1 LDVVVKNKIDGK
13 VSIPMTIIEE
23 NEGKFEI
30 IAQDETSKI
39 LFLKIDEDDPPYK
52 FPNDFS
58 FEPRKETE
66 EEMMVKPTCHGAT
79 MGTLE
84 EAFNEKMLPGDI
96 SRKGIIV
103 EERKRKNTIFLFLF
117 ISNVENQKGNVRS

>member
-23 NEGKFEI
+23 NEGKFEM
-30 IAQDETSKI
+30 IAQDETSKK
-39 LFLKIDEDDPPYK
+39 LFLKIDEVDPPYK
-52 FPNDFS
+52 FPDNLS

-66 EEMMVKPTCHGAT
+66 EEMMEEATCHDAA

-84 EAFNEKMLPGDI
+84 EAFNEEMLSSDI
-96 SRKGIIV
+96 FLKGIIV
-103 EERKRKNTIFLFLF
+103 EERKRE
-117 ISNVENQKGNVRS
+117 ENKKGKKYNFSFSFHFKC